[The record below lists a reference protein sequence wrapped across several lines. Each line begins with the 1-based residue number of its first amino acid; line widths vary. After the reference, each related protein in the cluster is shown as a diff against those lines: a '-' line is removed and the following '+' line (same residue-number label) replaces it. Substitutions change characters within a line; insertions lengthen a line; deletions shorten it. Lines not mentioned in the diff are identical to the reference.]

1 MFDKYY
7 CINLDHRTDRWA
19 ETNEEIALMG
29 WKVERFA
36 ALPSFNHTMKAIM
49 KRIRRNNSSLILE
62 DDVEFR
68 EMDHYEKALKQVP
81 DNWDLISFGATIN
94 RIHKERIDT
103 HVWRYY
109 DGWATQMVAYNK
121 RLVNWIADNFDPECG
136 VIYDEW
142 LRLEVL
148 PKFNCY
154 IIKPF
159 VAYQRPDY
167 SDIRNRYADYT
178 KGFEESETKL
188 V

>member
-1 MFDKYY
+1 MYDKIY
-7 CINLDHRTDRWA
+7 CINLDHRTDRWE
-19 ETNEEIALMG
+19 ETKEELAKMG
-29 WKVERFA
+29 WEADRYS
-36 ALPSFNHTMKAIM
+36 ALPSFNHTMQAIM
-49 KRIRRNNSSLILE
+49 KRIRKNKSSLILE

-68 EMDHYEKALKQVP
+68 DAKHLAKALAELP
-81 DNWDLISFGATIN
+81 DTWDLFSLGATVN
-94 RIHKERIDT
+94 RTHKEKQGT
-103 HVWRYY
+103 YVWRYY
-109 DGWATQMVAYNK
+109 DGWATHAVAYSK

-154 IIKPF
+154 IVKPF
-159 VAYQRPDY
+159 IAYQRPSF

-178 KGFEESETKL
+178 KGFEESENKL